1 MKQGS
6 NPKCLRLRKGSYPNL
21 DNAILKWLVIVSG
34 RDVTVSALVLKTRAK
49 EFSEQMNVKNF
60 QAYDGWLGHCN
71 KRHNVSF
78 KAVSGEGNACTNEM
92 TVP

>member
-6 NPKCLRLRKGSYPNL
+6 NPKCLRLRKGSYPKL
-21 DNAILKWLVIVSG
+21 MIVSG
-34 RDVTVSALVLKTRAK
+34 RDVPVSTLVLKTRAK
-49 EFSEQMNVKNF
+49 EFSEQMNAKNF
-60 QAYDGWLGHCN
+60 HAYDGWLANCK

-78 KAVSGEGNACTNEM
+78 KAVSGEGNACTSEM